1 MKRFINN
8 WPFKILSLILSIILW
23 LYVAGEL
30 ERRLWLGTKEVTL
43 NNIPI
48 KILGLP
54 GEEFKVEVK
63 PNKTDIVLYGYKNI
77 IENIDREDITLFV
90 DLGNFKSGTY
100 ELYIRYIIPKEFN
113 ISQIDPPTA
122 MVTILEKSISPSTSN
137 IFLPAGE
144 QGKE

>member
-1 MKRFINN
+1 MKWLINN

-54 GEEFKVEVK
+54 EEEFKVEVK
-63 PNKTDIVLYGYKNI
+63 PNKANVVLYSYKSNV
-77 IENIDREDITLFV
+77 E
-90 DLGNFKSGTY
+90 
-100 ELYIRYIIPKEFN
+100 
-113 ISQIDPPTA
+113 
-122 MVTILEKSISPSTSN
+122 SIN
-137 IFLPAGE
+137 
-144 QGKE
+144 Q